1 MNERP
6 KPPQEGSEAQRQGIL
21 QALGDAAAGTP
32 TALLV
37 EGEAGIGRS
46 TLLAEMAKHAE
57 NVGFSVA
64 HTRLPPAE
72 SQSAY
77 STVGRLLHGLQLLRR
92 RNTQRGEGEG
102 EGEGDP
108 VSLSGP
114 GSLLASGP
122 LSGSDSL
129 SGSAPDYR
137 EFEQALA
144 VASDGAP
151 TLLVLDDLHWC
162 DGPSLHW
169 LGRMANQG
177 RTLQVTLLASAR
189 TGETVAAPAP
199 FGDLADRCRR
209 TALVGLAPAAVERI
223 VRSALPEECDPGF
236 LRAVVRETGGNP
248 RLLWSLLDELIGRG
262 AAPDE
267 ETGRQLAQYAPESA
281 ADDAYARMRGLGRS
295 AVSMA
300 QAVAVLR
307 EHAELAI
314 AGRLAGLTG
323 AEAAS
328 AVDRLVRR
336 QLLVNQQPLAF
347 RRPLVAA
354 AIERFLP
361 VSTADTL
368 HSRAARVLHERGA
381 EKAEVAEH
389 LVHTSP
395 GIDAWAGEILHDAG
409 VDAMAAGRPR
419 AGERYLRRALR
430 EPRPWAP
437 RACLPPDSAASL
449 PDSAEPLPDSAGP
462 TREEAACVDIASH
475 LAGALQMFGRAEEA
489 RTVLDRTALRLAR
502 VDSLAVRLE
511 AQAMATALVDM
522 APAVEMNRRA
532 TAVSGRVWQDTI
544 ARQCLDTVRAVQCC
558 RHGGSADEA
567 RALALGVLT
576 GPAPGHF
583 LDRTLYWANVITLG
597 RVEDDDSALHY
608 CDLGTVRADSEGDQL
623 GSAFAHAV
631 RCRLL
636 YQVGRLGEA
645 VEAARS
651 ATILLKRSGV
661 DVRLFP
667 WLQEQSMLA
676 HVLVER
682 GETAEAARLLGA
694 VTGAVAGSGTGS
706 GASSGTGHGTDA
718 DASASASAGAGAE
731 QSGRS
736 RSQPELGSGRGHLLL
751 ARGDAR
757 GAIAEFLDYGALLLS
772 HNISGVS
779 YGAWRSWATR
789 AFAALGEDGHESE
802 RERARRLA
810 EAELVLAR
818 RWGRP
823 KVIGAALHACALVAD
838 AEDGLRLFEEAQDTL
853 GGPHARLPLARVLT
867 DHGTALRRLG
877 RDREAA
883 PLLRRAAALAAAC
896 DAVPL
901 AEHARCEAR
910 LADAAADGPVP
921 AQAQAPAPGPA
932 PETARLTGPPADP
945 ADPADPAGPQL
956 EIHCFGV
963 FQVRRGGQKLDCSAL
978 RPKVRA
984 LFQLLAIHTPQLVHR
999 ERLLGALWPD
1009 LKPEA
1014 GIRNLQVAIS
1024 QLRGFL
1030 EPEAGRGDHRLLL
1043 RDGESYRIAL
1053 SPGDECDVR
1062 EFEHAVTGWRRIRS
1076 TGRTEEIA
1084 DTLRAAHLWYT
1095 GSLLPEVGPAE
1106 WVVQERRR
1114 LRIRA
1119 ADVAGALAE
1128 AELVLGRPVEA
1139 SEAARRSL
1147 ELDRYRDRSWQLL
1160 VAAHRE
1166 AGSTAAAERAQR
1178 EYERVIR
1185 TLD

>member
-1 MNERP
+1 MP

-21 QALGDAAAGTP
+21 QALGDAMGGTP

-72 SQSAY
+72 SQSAH
-77 STVGRLLHGLQLLRR
+77 SAVRRLLGC
-92 RNTQRGEGEG
+92 
-102 EGEGDP
+102 
-108 VSLSGP
+108 LSP
-114 GSLLASGP
+114 P
-122 LSGSDSL
+122 
-129 SGSAPDYR
+129 GSAPDHR
-137 EFEQALA
+137 EFERALA
-144 VASDGAP
+144 VASEGAP
-151 TLLVLDDLHWC
+151 VLLVLDDLHWC
-162 DGPSLHW
+162 DGPSLDR
-169 LGRMANQG
+169 LGRVADRG
-177 RTLQVTLLASAR
+177 RTPQVTLLASVR
-189 TGETVAAPAP
+189 TGEAVAAPAP
-199 FGDLADRCRR
+199 FADLADRCRR
-209 TALVGLAPAAVERI
+209 TALVGLAPATVERL
-223 VRSALPEECDPGF
+223 VRSALSEGCDPVF

-267 ETGRQLAQYAPESA
+267 ETGRHLARYAPESA
-281 ADDAYARMRGLGRS
+281 AEDAYARMRGFGRS

-300 QAVAVLR
+300 QAVAVLG

-314 AGRLAGLTG
+314 AGRLAGLTD
-323 AEAAS
+323 AEATS

-347 RRPLVAA
+347 RRPLIAA

-361 VSTADTL
+361 VSTADKL
-368 HSRAARVLHERGA
+368 HSRAARVLHEAGA

-437 RACLPPDSAASL
+437 RSCPAVDP
-449 PDSAEPLPDSAGP
+449 AGFSP
-462 TREEAACVDIASH
+462 EDAACVDIASH
-475 LAGALQMFGRAEEA
+475 LAGALLMFGRAQEA
-489 RTVLDRTALRLAR
+489 RTVLDRTALRLSR
-502 VDSLAVRLE
+502 VEPLALRLE
-511 AQAMATALVDM
+511 AQAMVTALVDM
-522 APAVEMNRRA
+522 EPAVEMNRRA
-532 TAVSGRVWQDTI
+532 TGLSGREGQDTI
-544 ARQCLDTVRAVQCC
+544 ARLCLDTVRAVQCC

-583 LDRTLYWANVITLG
+583 LDRILYWANVITLS

-608 CDLGTVRADSEGDQL
+608 CDLGALQADSEGDQL
-623 GSAFAHAV
+623 GSAIAYAV

-636 YQVGRLGEA
+636 YRVGRLGEA
-645 VEAARS
+645 LEAARS
-651 ATILLKRSGV
+651 STILLKRSGV
-661 DVRLFP
+661 DVRMFP
-667 WLQEQSMLA
+667 WLQEQSLLA
-676 HVLVER
+676 HVLVEL
-682 GETAEAARLLGA
+682 GETAEAGRLLG
-694 VTGAVAGSGTGS
+694 VA
-706 GASSGTGHGTDA
+706 ASPG
-718 DASASASAGAGAE
+718 
-731 QSGRS
+731 
-736 RSQPELGSGRGHLLL
+736 QPGGPRPPGELGSGRGQLLL

-757 GAIAEFLDYGALLLS
+757 GAMTEFLDYGALLLS
-772 HNISGVS
+772 HNIRGVS
-779 YGAWRSWATR
+779 YGSWRSWSTR
-789 AFAALGEDGHESE
+789 AFAALGDQEKGKGKGNGHQGEGESEGEREGGGEGE

-810 EAELVLAR
+810 EAELALAR

-823 KVIGAALHACALVAD
+823 KAVGTALHACALVAG
-838 AEDGLRLFEEAQDTL
+838 AEDGPRLFEEAEAAL
-853 GGPHARLPLARVLT
+853 SGPHARLPLARVLA

-877 RDREAA
+877 RDREAV
-883 PLLRRAAALAAAC
+883 PLLRRAAELAAAC

-901 AEHARCEAR
+901 AEHARAEAR
-910 LADAAADGPVP
+910 RAAAGAEGPTRAPAPVPVPGPVP
-921 AQAQAPAPGPA
+921 GPV
-932 PETARLTGPPADP
+932 PTRIPTPKTASPSEPSTAAAAAAGAVPPV
-945 ADPADPAGPQL
+945 PQL
-956 EIHCFGV
+956 EIRCFGV
-963 FQVRRGGQKLDCSAL
+963 FQVLRGGQKLDCSAL

-984 LFQLLAIHTPQLVHR
+984 LFQLLAIHTPRLVHR
-999 ERLLGALWPD
+999 ERLLDALWPD
-1009 LKPEA
+1009 LRPEA

-1062 EFEHAVTGWRRIRS
+1062 EFEHAVADWRRIRGS
-1076 TGRTEEIA
+1076 GRTEEIA
-1084 DTLRAAHLWYT
+1084 DTLRAAHLWYA

-1106 WVVQERRR
+1106 WVVPERQR

-1128 AELVLGRPVEA
+1128 AELALGRPAEA

>member
-1 MNERP
+1 MNETP
-6 KPPQEGSEAQRQGIL
+6 KPPQEGREAQRQGIL
-21 QALGDAAAGTP
+21 QALGDAAGGTP

-77 STVGRLLHGLQLLRR
+77 STVRRLLHCLQLPRP
-92 RNTQRGEGEG
+92 RNSPGGEGA
-102 EGEGDP
+102 P
-108 VSLSGP
+108 VSLSSP
-114 GSLLASGP
+114 G
-122 LSGSDSL
+122 
-129 SGSAPDYR
+129 PDYL

-169 LGRMANQG
+169 LGRMVNQG
-177 RTLQVTLLASAR
+177 RTPQVTLLGSAR
-189 TGETVAAPAP
+189 TGEAVAAPAP
-199 FGDLADRCRR
+199 FGDLADHCRR
-209 TALVGLAPAAVERI
+209 TALVGLAPATVERL

-248 RLLWSLLDELIGRG
+248 RLLWSLLDELIGHG
-262 AAPDE
+262 ATPDE
-267 ETGRQLAQYAPESA
+267 ETGRHLARYAPESA
-281 ADDAYARMRGLGRS
+281 ADDAYARMRGLGQS

-300 QAVAVLR
+300 QAVAVLH

-314 AGRLAGLTG
+314 AARLAGLTG
-323 AEAAS
+323 SEATH

-347 RRPLVAA
+347 RRPLIAA

-368 HSRAARVLHERGA
+368 HSRAARVLHETGA

-389 LVHTSP
+389 LLHTSP

-437 RACLPPDSAASL
+437 RACLPPDSAES
-449 PDSAEPLPDSAGP
+449 S
-462 TREEAACVDIASH
+462 REEAACVDIASH
-475 LAGALQMFGRAEEA
+475 LAGALLMFGRAEEA

-502 VDSLAVRLE
+502 VESFAVRLE
-511 AQAMATALVDM
+511 AQAMVTALVDM
-522 APAVEMNRRA
+522 SPAVEMNRRA
-532 TAVSGRVWQDTI
+532 AGLSAGEWQDTI

-567 RALALGVLT
+567 RALALGVLAA
-576 GPAPGHF
+576 PMPGHF
-583 LDRTLYWANVITLG
+583 LDRILYWANVITLG
-597 RVEDDDSALHY
+597 RIEEDDLALHY
-608 CDLGTVRADSEGDQL
+608 CDLGTAQADSEGDQL
-623 GSAFAHAV
+623 GSAIAHAV

-636 YQVGRLGEA
+636 YCVGRLGEA

-661 DVRLFP
+661 DVKLFA
-667 WLQEQSMLA
+667 WLQEQSLLA
-676 HVLVER
+676 HLLVER

-694 VTGAVAGSGTGS
+694 EAGP
-706 GASSGTGHGTDA
+706 
-718 DASASASAGAGAE
+718 E
-731 QSGRS
+731 QPGRP
-736 RSQPELGSGRGHLLL
+736 RSHPEFGSGRGHLLL

-757 GAIAEFLDYGALLLS
+757 GAMAEFLDYGALLLS
-772 HNISGVS
+772 HNIRGVS

-789 AFAALGEDGHESE
+789 AFAALGDRGHES
-802 RERARRLA
+802 ERARRLA
-810 EAELVLAR
+810 EEELALAR

-823 KVIGAALHACALVAD
+823 KAIGTALHACALVAD
-838 AEDGLRLFEEAQDTL
+838 AEDGLRLFEEARAAL

-877 RDREAA
+877 RHREAV
-883 PLLRRAAALAAAC
+883 PLLRRAAELAAAC

-901 AEHARCEAR
+901 AERADTEAR
-910 LADAAADGPVP
+910 LADATAGGPVT
-921 AQAQAPAPGPA
+921 APKPV
-932 PETARLTGPPADP
+932 RLTAPPA
-945 ADPADPAGPQL
+945 ALAGPRL
-956 EIHCFGV
+956 EIRCFGV
-963 FQVRRGGQKLDCSAL
+963 FQVRRGGRRLDCSAL

-984 LFQLLAIHTPQLVHR
+984 LLQLLAIHTPRLVHR
-999 ERLLGALWPD
+999 EHLLAALWPD

-1024 QLRGFL
+1024 HLRGFL

-1053 SPGDECDVR
+1053 SPGDESDVR
-1062 EFEHAVTGWRRIRS
+1062 EFERAVTDWRRIRD
-1076 TGRTEEIA
+1076 TGRTKEIA
-1084 DTLRAAHLWYT
+1084 DTLRAAHRWYA
-1095 GSLLPEVGPAE
+1095 GSLLPEVGPTE
-1106 WVVQERRR
+1106 WVVPERRR

-1128 AELVLGRPVEA
+1128 VELLLGRPVEA

-1185 TLD
+1185 ALD